1 MRRWRPRSPRPAASP
16 RPDVRRSPT
25 WDVLVDTGGQLV
37 GRAPVEPGTAI
48 TLESRSLVV
57 LREHRERPVGADRTV
72 APAL

>member
-1 MRRWRPRSPRPAASP
+1 MPAPHAITP
-16 RPDVRRSPT
+16 LVAGL
-25 WDVLVDTGGQLV
+25 WLLNVLVDTGGQLV

>member
-1 MRRWRPRSPRPAASP
+1 MLFNAGDAPIDFRM
-16 RPDVRRSPT
+16 PDVRRSPT

>member
-1 MRRWRPRSPRPAASP
+1 
-16 RPDVRRSPT
+16 
-25 WDVLVDTGGQLV
+25 VLVDTGGQLV